1 MVEVIFDLKNQLLE
15 DLEKDVQER
24 GIDHLD
30 KEKVDMVKDL
40 AEAEKDCWKAEYYR
54 SVTEAM
60 EGSSGYNGDMM
71 GYGYGYSGMSGA
83 SSGARSG
90 ASYGGGGRSGAQSGG
105 RSGAS
110 RGGGSGYRNSMGQ
123 FARRGYSAGY
133 GMGYHEHIDALKAE
147 MMNANPQEREM
158 ILQEIRGM
166 GMM

>member
-15 DLEKDVQER
+15 DLEKDAQER

-60 EGSSGYNGDMM
+60 EGASGYSGDMM

-83 SSGARSG
+83 SGGRSG

-123 FARRGYSAGY
+123 FARRGYPMGY

-166 GMM
+166 GMMQ